1 LAHVIS
7 PLIATNAIAHV
18 LHCLR
23 LENSFRNRRFSDLRF
38 PVLGMAVRLPAM
50 STLAATEPNPVAHL
64 WIERSATGFAG
75 GGSAFRGATMG
86 QSVGA
91 WLGAALLLIGKDGHE
106 RLATLRA
113 WTRWFR
119 EWLPSGLVECD
130 PAFVRA
136 ELDRMTFAKPH
147 KSNAAL
153 FALFISKILHSFAR
167 TPT

>member
-1 LAHVIS
+1 
-7 PLIATNAIAHV
+7 
-18 LHCLR
+18 
-23 LENSFRNRRFSDLRF
+23 
-38 PVLGMAVRLPAM
+38 MAVRLPAM

-64 WIERSATGFAG
+64 WIERSAKASQVAVLRSEARRWANR
-75 GGSAFRGATMG
+75 SAHGLEQHFCLLGRMG
-86 QSVGA
+86 T
-91 WLGAALLLIGKDGHE
+91 K

-153 FALFISKILHSFAR
+153 FALFHF
-167 TPT
+167 